1 MGFHI
6 IYNQRNFEM
15 IQDDNLLL
23 TQVMTNTFYK
33 AIIFA
38 KISCVIEQFKAI
50 IYDTFTSL
58 AIRGCNM
65 LL

>member
-6 IYNQRNFEM
+6 IYTQRNFEM
-15 IQDDNLLL
+15 ILDDRLLL

-38 KISCVIEQFKAI
+38 KISCIIEKFKAT
-50 IYDTFTSL
+50 IYYTFTSL

-65 LL
+65 LV

>member
-1 MGFHI
+1 
-6 IYNQRNFEM
+6 M
-15 IQDDNLLL
+15 IGV
-23 TQVMTNTFYK
+23 QVITNTLYK

-38 KISCVIEQFKAI
+38 KISCTIEKLFKAI

-65 LL
+65 LCSQYHIIQKKAKSI